1 MHLDLTKVS
10 KSIVSIMRKKVENN
24 SLANLIKIRPF
35 EKERDGKSL
44 LNIYNRAFLVNPD
57 PFQRMGEKDLE
68 DIDDRVIFMARYV
81 GKDVG
86 FIWLTPEVQEGRK
99 IATLSIIAVLPDR
112 QRRGIATMMTLHTY
126 EYLKENEI
134 NHLGCIVGQDNVV
147 IQRFVSFI
155 GFRKFGEHVLE
166 C

>member
-147 IQRFVSFI
+147 IQNFVSFI